1 MNSAKL
7 VFFALC
13 IGVLSIS
20 AIGGSAFAAGEEP
33 TRTVD
38 WYMAPENK
46 AALDAKF
53 QECRSNPGKLEDTP
67 NCINAEEAR
76 YKIRI
81 FKPPV
86 Q

>member
-38 WYMAPENK
+38 WYMAPETK
-46 AALDAKF
+46 RL
-53 QECRSNPGKLEDTP
+53 LTP
-67 NCINAEEAR
+67 NCRNVAVIPASSKTRLIA
-76 YKIRI
+76 
-81 FKPPV
+81 
-86 Q
+86 

>member
-7 VFFALC
+7 TFFALC
-13 IGVLSIS
+13 IGVLSIPAFGGLVS
-20 AIGGSAFAAGEEP
+20 ASDEEP

-46 AALDAKF
+46 AALEAKL